1 MNPECTRLTSLGLFS
16 PAVACQWTGPDAG
29 DPYPNHANV
38 LSTPLVADFKFSAD
52 GGTPHPSIVFNTYN
66 CEDGA
71 SMTIE
76 NLGSSVRVMGADG
89 SSEELPASPA
99 NQNSRYGEAH
109 DAVVLDGKEALVMK
123 GNATP
128 LACTR

>member
-1 MNPECTRLTSLGLFS
+1 MASCRTLQAALALL
-16 PAVACQWTGPDAG
+16 AVACVAG
-29 DPYPNHANV
+29 CESQGNPPSLA
-38 LSTPLVADFKFSAD
+38 VAAAPPGLTDMSA
-52 GGTPHPSIVFNTYN
+52 PQPRSATYN

-109 DAVVLDGKEALVMK
+109 DAVVLDGKDALVMK